1 MIASR
6 SPGAALLHPVML
18 GALLL
23 LVVND
28 HVLKRAC
35 PSALTGKLSDVAVVI
50 VLPLFL
56 HGVVELFFSQWRRR
70 PVGATTG
77 NRWLVACIALSLL
90 VFGLPE
96 VWRPAEDAYRYGLG
110 AAQWPLKAAFR
121 WVAGEGLPPLRP
133 VRATADLTDLL
144 TMPAAF
150 LAYHV
155 AKRAPDARKP
165 SDPEARRLG
174 AR

>member
-1 MIASR
+1 
-6 SPGAALLHPVML
+6 ML

-28 HVLKRAC
+28 HVLKRVC
-35 PSALTGKLSDVAVVI
+35 PSAVTGKLSDVAVVI

-56 HGVVELFFSQWRRR
+56 HGVVELFYSQWRRR
-70 PVGATTG
+70 PVAVSTG

-110 AAQWPLKAAFR
+110 AAQWPFKAAWR
-121 WVAGEGLPPLRP
+121 WASGEALPRLRP

-144 TMPAAF
+144 TMPAAW
-150 LAYHV
+150 LAYRV
-155 AKRAPDARKP
+155 AKRTPDARKP
-165 SDPEARRLG
+165 SGPEARRLG
-174 AR
+174 AH